1 MRLLSVFPTKVQ
13 LDIEPGRERC
23 NGEAGNEFAESI
35 KKTWRENT
43 WT

>member
-1 MRLLSVFPTKVQ
+1 MAVKELRHHI
-13 LDIEPGRERC
+13 DDCGIESGRERC

-35 KKTWRENT
+35 KKTWRGNT